1 MRHGTEQPAADAAML
16 AELGQL
22 NTANQHIAELSEQY
36 RLRHD
41 RPKPAIIRAM
51 NQLTERLFLISGCP
65 KLPTR
70 QRLTAVI
77 YRLRQQIRAHRN
89 TVTLVRWRP
98 ERLIPDDL
106 LVLDACLDNILSLTQ
121 PASTQTEE
129 QTSYINYR
137 RLTPQYT
144 GHVERL
150 ATTKISFAAENA
162 AERAVA
168 TNNIQSF
175 FCNTV
180 RYRNFAG
187 RIAKRLQE
195 AESDSVPTDATPDT
209 NDILRAR
216 YMMFHD
222 EVVEGEPYISLT
234 EADACLT
241 PGYNPVTLPQLQRRF
256 AINASSHLVY
266 SHKTIDGIVRAAT
279 GTRIPKD
286 PTTRQP
292 LQKQPIRQ
300 ASPATAI
307 NVAEINRL
315 LNLQHLQHPDFDRDL
330 QNPWRTFP
338 AINFLCQLHPAY
350 LQPQNIP
357 MLNQWGP
364 AFTWDISHNL
374 NTFAKHFSPETVAS
388 LLKICQ
394 RQPIDILQ
402 MFHLT
407 PQLTLLQ
414 RSIGNQGFQQLIQLC
429 ADRDIDVQQLFT
441 LHAPTLRIIL
451 NDATTRGTPL
461 EQSIRYFH
469 QRAQH
474 KVNHYTNGLNGCFA
488 FWRNDFKHQRLAHY
502 QQLQTTTQTF
512 APLFTP

>member
-1 MRHGTEQPAADAAML
+1 MRRHTEQPAADAAIL
-16 AELGQL
+16 AELERL
-22 NTANQHIAELSEQY
+22 NRVNQHIAELSEQY
-36 RLRHD
+36 RRRHD

-51 NQLTERLFLISGCP
+51 KQLTERLFLISGCP
-65 KLPTR
+65 KLSPR
-70 QRLTAVI
+70 ERLTAVI
-77 YRLRQQIRAHRN
+77 YRLRQQVQAHRN
-89 TVTLVRWRP
+89 TVTAVKWRP
-98 ERLIPDDL
+98 KRFMPDDL
-106 LVLDACLDNILSLTQ
+106 RVLEACLDNILSLTQ
-121 PASTQTEE
+121 PASTHAEE
-129 QTSYINYR
+129 QTSYIHYR
-137 RLTPQYT
+137 HLTPQYT
-144 GHVERL
+144 DHAERL

-162 AERAVA
+162 AERDVA

-180 RYRNFAG
+180 RYRNFSA
-187 RIAKRLQE
+187 RIAKRLQD
-195 AESDSVPTDATPDT
+195 AKSDSVPTDATRDT

-216 YMMFHD
+216 YMIFHD

-266 SHKTIDGIVRAAT
+266 SHKTINGIVRAA
-279 GTRIPKD
+279 GHRIPTD

-292 LQKQPIRQ
+292 LHKQSIRQ
-300 ASPATAI
+300 TSPATAI
-307 NVAEINRL
+307 NIAEINRL
-315 LNLQHLQHPDFDRDL
+315 LNLQHLQHPDFDRYL

-364 AFTWDISHNL
+364 AFTWNIKHHL
-374 NTFAKHFSPETVAS
+374 NAFAEHFSPEAVTS

-394 RQPIDILQ
+394 RQPLDILQ
-402 MFHLT
+402 MIDLT
-407 PQLTLLQ
+407 PQLAQLKMSL
-414 RSIGNQGFQQLIQLC
+414 GKKGFQQLIQLC
-429 ADRDIDVQQLFT
+429 ADRDIDAHRLFT

-451 NDATTRGTPL
+451 NDATTRDTPL

-469 QRAQH
+469 QRAER
-474 KVNHYTNGLNGCFA
+474 KVHHYTNGLNGCFA
-488 FWRNDFKHQRLAHY
+488 FWRTDFKHQRLAHY
-502 QQLQTTTQTF
+502 QQLQTATQTF